1 MGVMSMTGYGSG
13 KAVLR
18 RRAYRVDVKSVNHKN
33 LAVRLNL
40 PPELSRAE
48 PAAKELIRQRLGRG
62 AIEVSVRL
70 EGTSN
75 EPPEVR
81 VDRAAA
87 IELMRA
93 LQDLATHCGTG
104 SPTMELLLRYGNVI
118 EVVEREV
125 TAEDAERLLLEGL
138 NQALDAV
145 NAMRAAEGEALA
157 VDMNTRLTALEGMLI
172 LVEEAAPA
180 VLAAQEERLQQ
191 RVKQIEA
198 KLGVEVDPGRIAA
211 ELVVFSDRSDVTEE
225 VVRARTHIARFRA
238 SLAGEDDDEQGKR
251 LDFLSQ
257 ELLREFNTMGSKC
270 RDADIAGQVI
280 EAKVELEK
288 IREQAQNIT

>member
-1 MGVMSMTGYGSG
+1 MGLMSMTGYGAG

-33 LAVRLNL
+33 LSVRMSL
-40 PPELSRAE
+40 PAELSRAE
-48 PAAKELIRQRLGRG
+48 PAAKELIRQRLVRG
-62 AIEVSVRL
+62 AVDVTVKL
-70 EGTSN
+70 EEGGG
-75 EPPEVR
+75 EPPEVK

-104 SPTMELLLRYGNVI
+104 SPTMDILLRYGNIITVSD
-118 EVVEREV
+118 RELP
-125 TAEDAERLLLEGL
+125 AEDAERLLLEGL
-138 NQALDAV
+138 GEALDAV
-145 NAMRAAEGEALA
+145 NEMRAAEGEALGA
-157 VDMNTRLTALEGMLI
+157 DLDARLTTLDALLNT
-172 LVEEAAPA
+172 VEEAAPG

-191 RVKQIEA
+191 RVKQMEA
-198 KLGVEVDPGRIAA
+198 KLGIEVDAGRIAA

-238 SLAGEDDDEQGKR
+238 ALNGEDDGEQGKR

-270 RDADIAGQVI
+270 RDIDIAGQVV